1 MFGPDFP
8 LLTVLLVIPAVGAV
22 SAAMTPALAR
32 TTIRSIALASTAL
45 TFVLSLALLVDFEVG
60 VAGFQEAFGN
70 RAAWIPEWGISY
82 RLDVD
87 GISLFLILLT
97 TLFMPLVILA
107 AWEQVERAKGFF
119 IALLALETAL
129 IGVFTATDLMLF
141 YVFFEAMLVPM
152 YALIGVWG
160 GSNRRYASVKFFL
173 YTLVGGLLMLVA
185 ILYLY
190 FQGGAQSFD
199 YDVLAQV
206 DLTRTEELWL
216 FAAFFVAFAIKVPLF
231 PVHTWLPDAHTE
243 APTVGSVVLAAV
255 LLKIGSYGFLRFNLP
270 FFPEATRTFA
280 PAILILAIIGILYGA
295 LVAAM
300 QRDIKRLIAYSS
312 VAHLGYVVLG
322 TFALTGISASASVV
336 QMINH
341 GITTGALFLLV
352 GFLYDRTHSRLIAD
366 YSGTLHATPIF
377 GGIFLLGRDE
387 LDRAAVAQR
396 LRGRVPDPPGD
407 LPVLPVGRDRGGVRR
422 DRRRALPAVG
432 LPAHVPRAAGR
443 PGRGAGRP
451 QHPRARR
458 DHPAARAHGGDR
470 VRAAVAVRPHQP
482 LGRAGGRRGCRTR

>member
-1 MFGPDFP
+1 
-8 LLTVLLVIPAVGAV
+8 
-22 SAAMTPALAR
+22 
-32 TTIRSIALASTAL
+32 
-45 TFVLSLALLVDFEVG
+45 
-60 VAGFQEAFGN
+60 
-70 RAAWIPEWGISY
+70 
-82 RLDVD
+82 
-87 GISLFLILLT
+87 
-97 TLFMPLVILA
+97 MPLVILA

-377 GGIFLLGRDE
+377 GGIFLLVVMSSIALPSLNGFVGEFPILLGTYQSYPWAAIAAAFGVIVAALYLLWAYQRMFHGPLGGRAEGLADLNTRE
-387 LDRAAVAQR
+387 LIVITPLLVLMVVIGFAPQWLYDRINPSVEQVVAAVAA
-396 LRGRVPDPPGD
+396 PDD
-407 LPVLPVGRDRGGVRR
+407 V
-422 DRRRALPAVG
+422 A
-432 LPAHVPRAAGR
+432 AAGE
-443 PGRGAGRP
+443 GS
-451 QHPRARR
+451 
-458 DHPAARAHGGDR
+458 
-470 VRAAVAVRPHQP
+470 
-482 LGRAGGRRGCRTR
+482 